1 MSTITE
7 DVKREDEIVVV
18 EDKMI
23 SQESAMT
30 TTTNKISI
38 AEHVKTNIRSEMVQ
52 ACLNVYRAK
61 HKRLKLFSL
70 TFVLI
75 TNSIAAYMIVGTI
88 LEYLKYEVSTNT
100 RTIFQTPAPFPKVSF
115 GVIVAVVVVVA

>member
-7 DVKREDEIVVV
+7 EVKREDVTVLNEIVV

-23 SQESAMT
+23 SQESATTTM

-88 LEYLKYEVSTNT
+88 LEYLKYEVSTNNAYYI
-100 RTIFQTPAPFPKVSF
+100 RPPP
-115 GVIVAVVVVVA
+115 